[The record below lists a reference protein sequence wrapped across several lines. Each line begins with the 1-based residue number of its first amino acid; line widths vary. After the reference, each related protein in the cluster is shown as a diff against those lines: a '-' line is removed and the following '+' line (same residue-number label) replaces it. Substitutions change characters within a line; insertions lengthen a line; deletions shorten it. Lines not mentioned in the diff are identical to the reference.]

1 MYSGKYDVY
10 DVTLSVYPHRN
21 VFKCVTHVPTVARH
35 ILQACPVSQEIR
47 SPPRRFAPLSKGGGG
62 GGGAIFLGDSP
73 PPGESPR
80 NVAPQG
86 DESPRNIAP
95 L

>member
-1 MYSGKYDVY
+1 MYSGKYDVC

-47 SPPRRFAPLSKGGGG
+47 SPPPRRFAPLSK

-73 PPGESPR
+73 PRGESPR
-80 NVAPQG
+80 NIAPQG
-86 DESPRNIAP
+86 GESPRNIAP